1 MSFFAVKARYFDLP
15 RFKRVEIVPRAVP
28 PEKFKEKLP
37 RLHPAMYVDSHFVA
51 KQPFNAA

>member
-15 RFKRVEIVPRAVP
+15 RLKRVEIVPRAVP